1 MMTYWKLQGNNFGAA
16 GSLSIYIA
24 TKQSKGFP
32 FVYVCSP
39 YLLGHVFLYLMANGL
54 SIVRQKIRIMLIKRE
69 FFHVESSYLRTLDP
83 DMQEKRLRLLF
94 NRMDLSGDG
103 TLDAEELQSALK
115 SAFDEDLS
123 LEEAKEFL
131 VSVDRTGDGVVDF
144 DEFKI
149 VIDDI
154 LRR

>member
-32 FVYVCSP
+32 FAYVCSP
-39 YLLGHVFLYLMANGL
+39 YLLGHVLLYLMANGL
-54 SIVRQKIRIMLIKRE
+54 SIVRQKIRIILIKRE